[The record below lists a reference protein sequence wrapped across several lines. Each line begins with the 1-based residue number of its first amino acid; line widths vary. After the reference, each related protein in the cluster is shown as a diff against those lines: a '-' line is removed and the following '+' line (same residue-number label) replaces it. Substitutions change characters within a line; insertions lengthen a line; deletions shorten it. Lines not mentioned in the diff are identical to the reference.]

1 MKQHLFRITVEPL
14 GAVQGEPYV
23 DQPTQASLQFEVSNH
38 DDILAVVERLRGRGD
53 FSANDAAA
61 FGVGLKLFGE
71 VMLHNK
77 SNPLFASLLPH
88 FGQFMKDLT
97 KGASKN

>member
-1 MKQHLFRITVEPL
+1 MKQHFFKITVAPV
-14 GAVQGEPYV
+14 ADAQGTPTAQ
-23 DQPTQASLQFEVSNH
+23 QPLQFVAGNH
-38 DDILAVVERLRGRGD
+38 DDILAVGERLRGRGD

-77 SNPLFASLLPH
+77 SNPLFASLMPH
-88 FGQFMKDLT
+88 FGQFMQDLK
-97 KGASKN
+97 KGAGKE